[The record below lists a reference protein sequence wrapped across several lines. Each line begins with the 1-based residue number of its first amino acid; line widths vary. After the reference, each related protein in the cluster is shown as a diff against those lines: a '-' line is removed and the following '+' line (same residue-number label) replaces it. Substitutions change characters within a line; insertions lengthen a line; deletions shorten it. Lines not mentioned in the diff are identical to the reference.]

1 MAYVAVK
8 GGEEAILQARNIL
21 EFYRIKG
28 ESLPIDVKQ
37 IKEQMSYAVDKVIS
51 EGSLYNKE
59 LSALAIKQAQGDI
72 LEASFYIRALR
83 STMPRVTYSEPINT
97 EQMRIGRRISAT
109 FKDIPGG
116 QYLGATRDY
125 ENRILNIELIK
136 EDEEKNRDF
145 KANYINDLERVNE
158 IPKFTKV
165 SNIFR
170 NENLLEED
178 TYEDKL
184 KEEVIDDITRNSLRF
199 PVSRSAKLQALTRG
213 ESGAVSGF
221 AYSIVRGFGDEHPYI
236 SELRTGDVYIKIKH
250 PIYEDEQITIGE
262 MLVTECEIVSKASQN
277 KSENY
282 KNKSGDINK
291 MSLGYGLC
299 MGNNENKAISMAILD
314 KSLEPN
320 SEKLAQDEEFVLLHI
335 NGIDS
340 LGFISHFK
348 LPHYVDFKAD
358 VERIK

>member
-8 GGEEAILQARNIL
+8 GGEEAINEAKNIL
-21 EFYRIKG
+21 EFYRVKG
-28 ESLPIDVKQ
+28 DSLPIDVKQ
-37 IKEQMSYAVDKVIS
+37 VKEQMSYAVDKVMS
-51 EGSLYNKE
+51 EGSLYNE
-59 LSALAIKQAQGDI
+59 DLSALAIKQAQGDI

-97 EQMRIGRRISAT
+97 EEMRIMRRISAT

-125 ENRILNIELIK
+125 ENRILNTDLLK
-136 EDEEKNRDF
+136 ENIEKNEEF
-145 KANYINDLERVNE
+145 KEKYIKDVKVVNE

-170 NENLLEED
+170 ADNLLEED
-178 TYEDKL
+178 NDKYKL
-184 KEEVIDDITRNSLRF
+184 EEEIIDDITRESLRF
-199 PVSRSAKLQALTRG
+199 PASRSAKLQALTRG
-213 ESGAVSGF
+213 ESGVLSGF

-236 SELRTGDVYIKIKH
+236 SELRTGKVYVTISH
-250 PIYEDEQITIGE
+250 PIYENEQITIGE
-262 MLVTECEIVSKASQN
+262 MLVTECEVISKTSQSKEMDTN
-277 KSENY
+277 NMK
-282 KNKSGDINK
+282 DTNK
-291 MSLGYGLC
+291 MSLGYGIC

-314 KSLEPN
+314 KSLEAN

-335 NGIDS
+335 DGIDS

>member
-8 GGEEAILQARNIL
+8 GGEEAILQAKNIL
-21 EFYRIKG
+21 EFYRVKG
-28 ESLPIDVKQ
+28 DSLPIDVKQ
-37 IKEQMSYAVDKVIS
+37 IEEQMSYAVDKVMS

-72 LEASFYIRALR
+72 LEASFYVRALR
-83 STMPRVTYSEPINT
+83 STMPRITYSEPINT
-97 EQMRIGRRISAT
+97 KEMRIKRRISDT

-125 ENRILNIELIK
+125 ENRILNVELLE
-136 EDEEKNRDF
+136 EDEKKNRDF
-145 KANYINDLERVNE
+145 RDSFISELETVDE
-158 IPKFTKV
+158 IPEFTKI

-170 NENLLEED
+170 KENLLQEEVC
-178 TYEDKL
+178 ENKL
-184 KEEVIDDITRNSLRF
+184 EEVIDDITRNSLRF

-213 ESGAVSGF
+213 ESGVVSGF
-221 AYSIVRGFGDEHPYI
+221 AYAIVRGFGDEHPYI
-236 SELRTGDVYIKIKH
+236 SELRTGNVFIKVKH
-250 PIYEDEQITIGE
+250 PIYEDEEIIIGD

-277 KSENY
+277 KTENSKTNSED
-282 KNKSGDINK
+282 KNK

-335 NGIDS
+335 DGIDS